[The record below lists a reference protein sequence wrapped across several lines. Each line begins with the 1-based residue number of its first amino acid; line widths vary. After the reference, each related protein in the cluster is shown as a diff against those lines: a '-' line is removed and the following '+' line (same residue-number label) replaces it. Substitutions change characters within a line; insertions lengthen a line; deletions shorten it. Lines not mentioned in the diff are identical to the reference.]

1 MRWSYKTVHFELKKD
16 GILGGVFL
24 DESELE
30 QSLNEYGLSGWELI
44 SMLEVRDGVIAVFK
58 QALSMP
64 ERVPS
69 PIEPPQA
76 EKTVVFRKSAIEERK
91 PVVPPV
97 QQRKP
102 DSPPAVRK
110 YTSPEKD
117 DILLA
122 GDDEELESEQENSK
136 KSSADLGAIRIE

>member
-64 ERVPS
+64 ERVS
-69 PIEPPQA
+69 STIEPPQA
-76 EKTVVFRKSAIEERK
+76 EKTVVFRKSALEERK
-91 PVVPPV
+91 PVALPV
-97 QQRKP
+97 QQRKT

-122 GDDEELESEQENSK
+122 GDDEELESEQEDSK